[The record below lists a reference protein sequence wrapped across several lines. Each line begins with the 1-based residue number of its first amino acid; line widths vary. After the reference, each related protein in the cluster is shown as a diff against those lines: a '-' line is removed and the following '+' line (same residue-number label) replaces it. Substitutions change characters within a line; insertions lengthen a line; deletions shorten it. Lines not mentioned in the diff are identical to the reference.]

1 MKVKFNSRANREV
14 RLIAEY
20 YTLEAGAKHAQAFLD
35 ELEKIINR
43 IKLWPRSFPAIDTDI
58 HRAVLNK
65 YPFVVLYEIE
75 SDECARILA
84 VRHQKQNPD
93 LGLVS

>member
-1 MKVKFNSRANREV
+1 MKVEFNSRANREV

-20 YTLEAGAKHAQAFLD
+20 YMLEAGAKHAQEFLN
-35 ELEKIINR
+35 ELENIIGR
-43 IKLWPRSFPAIDTDI
+43 IKLWPRSFPAIGVDI
-58 HRAVLNK
+58 HRAVLSK

-75 SDECARILA
+75 SDACARILA

>member
-1 MKVKFNSRANREV
+1 MRVIYNSCANREV
-14 RLIAEY
+14 RSIAEY
-20 YTLEAGAKHAQAFLD
+20 YTHEAGAKHAQECLND
-35 ELEKIINR
+35 LEEIVDR

-58 HRAVLNK
+58 HRAVLSK

-75 SDECARILA
+75 SKESVRILA

-93 LGLVS
+93 LGLVI